1 MKTIKLTD
9 KEITYLEFET
19 DYTNLNDGFIEDYTF
34 ICQGTGQRIG
44 MDLANNELVIL
55 NEDIFRE
62 FLNDEIKEIKRI
74 DNSSNPHTLILFHLD
89 NLKSI
94 LSKLNDAIIETK
106 VLSSVGSKL
115 NIRTGMVYPYFADGK
130 PDVGMGRSIETCTD
144 EWFKSLSDEDVV
156 QISKFT
162 SEFIDNEHYDEVMEN
177 FKLALSKINKK
188 EFEINQTIKIDS
200 DFIDMIRA
208 NSEHYYDTFNSELTD
223 EKIVEALQKMN
234 DPKYKVT
241 KSLNR
246 LLHGGHDS
254 CDTNNCIEIALYGKA
269 L

>member
-62 FLNDEIKEIKRI
+62 FLNDEI
-74 DNSSNPHTLILFHLD
+74 NSLSRPLNKPSRVEYD

-130 PDVGMGRSIETCTD
+130 PDLDMGRSIETCTD

-254 CDTNNCIEIALYGKA
+254 CDTNNCIEIALYGEAK
-269 L
+269 